1 MKKSKN
7 WWRGEIIRW
16 GVLVLGIIM
25 IYKFVN
31 KDSLIYVIRQGLP
44 PQEAGLLGGIIL
56 GDKSGFE
63 KKFYENLKNSGLVHL
78 VVVSGSNVMLLVG
91 GGIETLA
98 GLLGRKKTIIG
109 GLILGWGYTQ
119 MVGWEVPVVRA
130 MLLVSIVYLAQLYGR
145 KYNMWRALL
154 LAVTIMLVGEPKVWS
169 SVSFWMSITA
179 FLGVITTK
187 NKKWINVNV
196 ALWITPILAM
206 VFGKISLVSPLSNF
220 LVTGGVEIITLIGV
234 MGTMVGMIVLPLGKA
249 ILWFSYPL
257 LKYLATVVEW
267 SGGGRWSTLSLS
279 FNWPMLCGWYL
290 ILWSYVKNKN
300 NTRN

>member
-16 GVLVLGIIM
+16 GVLILGIIM

-63 KKFYENLKNSGLVHL
+63 KIFYENLKNSGLVHL